1 MALVMFVHILGTAL
15 WIGGGVAGM
24 FVASSAGAEPAAV
37 KAGAFRILARLH
49 AAVIGLGALL
59 VLGTGVVLT
68 MSLDSSGL
76 GDLMREPKLWVM
88 ILAGLIA
95 GLMVLFMGLPTA
107 SRIGALAV
115 VSERGD
121 LPPAFEGYRRR
132 LATVSAV
139 SGSLAVVALLAWY
152 VL

>member
-1 MALVMFVHILGTAL
+1 MSLVMFVHIFGTAL

-24 FVASSAGAEPAAV
+24 LIASSAAAEPGPV
-37 KAGAFRILARLH
+37 KAGAYRIVARLH

-68 MSLDSSGL
+68 MALDSSGL

-88 ILAGLIA
+88 ILAGIA
-95 GLMVLFMGLPTA
+95 AGVVVLFMGLPTA
-107 SRIGALAV
+107 TRLGALSVA
-115 VSERGD
+115 SEKGD
-121 LPPAFEGYRRR
+121 LPPAFEVYRKR
-132 LATVSAV
+132 LATVSTLSV
-139 SGSLAVVALLAWY
+139 LLAIVALLAWY

>member
-24 FVASSAGAEPAAV
+24 FVASSAGAEPAAIR
-37 KAGAFRILARLH
+37 AGAFRILARLH

-88 ILAGLIA
+88 IVAGLIA

>member
-1 MALVMFVHILGTAL
+1 MFVHIFGTAL

-24 FVASSAGAEPAAV
+24 VIASSAGAEPGPV
-37 KAGAFRILARLH
+37 KAGAFRIVARLH

-68 MSLDSSGL
+68 MSLDTSGL

-88 ILAGLIA
+88 ILAGLAA
-95 GLMVLFMGLPTA
+95 GLMVLFMALPTA
-107 SRIGALAV
+107 SRLGALSVA
-115 VSERGD
+115 SEKGE
-121 LPPAFEGYRRR
+121 LPPAFEIYRKR
-132 LATVSAV
+132 LSTVSGV
-139 SGSLAVVALLAWY
+139 SSALAVAALLAWY